1 MPRKIKVA
9 KEKKNKKSII
19 NVNNVN
25 YIIIALTVL
34 LVAVCVGVGK
44 YKFSVDKYHA
54 HANNAIVSFV
64 YSERLEREDLGY
76 DVYLVNNFPDKDIIA
91 SYSNYIDIIDEKWSR
106 NKFLDFNEE
115 IYLAGI
121 LELESQE
128 KVEGT
133 NPDWTLEVELSD
145 GTSKFYTSDSNPDID
160 KTEFARIMS
169 KYFKREIR
177 FK

>member
-34 LVAVCVGVGK
+34 LVAVCVGVGI

>member
-1 MPRKIKVA
+1 MPRKIKVT
-9 KEKKNKKSII
+9 KEKKRKKSVI
-19 NVNNVN
+19 NVNNIN

-34 LVAVCVGVGK
+34 LVVICVGVGV
-44 YKFSVDKYHA
+44 YKFSIDKYHA

-145 GTSKFYTSDSNPDID
+145 GTSKFYTSDSNLDID

>member
-1 MPRKIKVA
+1 MPRKIKIT
-9 KEKKNKKSII
+9 KEKKSKKSAI

-25 YIIIALTVL
+25 YVIIALTVL
-34 LVAVCVGVGK
+34 LIAVCAGVGI
-44 YKFSVDKYHA
+44 YKFSVDKYHV

-64 YSERLEREDLGY
+64 YNEKSENEELGY
-76 DVYLVNNFPDKDIIA
+76 DEYLVNNFPDKDIIA
-91 SYSNYIDIIDEKWSR
+91 SYSNYVDSVEKKWSR

-128 KVEGT
+128 KVSGT
-133 NPDWTLEVELSD
+133 NPDWSITIDLSD
-145 GTSKFYTSDSNPDID
+145 GTSKFYTSDSNLDID
-160 KTEFARIMS
+160 KTEFARIIS